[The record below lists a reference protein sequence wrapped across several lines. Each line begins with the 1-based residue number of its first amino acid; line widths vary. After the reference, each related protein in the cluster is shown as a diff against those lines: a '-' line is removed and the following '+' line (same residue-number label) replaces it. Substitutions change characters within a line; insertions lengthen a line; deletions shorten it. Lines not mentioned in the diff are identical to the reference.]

1 MGLIEG
7 LTPFSH
13 NEDKEFEMHFP
24 ATQPRKSL
32 YYDYQVFPHFH
43 SQEPI
48 HTDADTVTV
57 VGAGPIGMTT
67 ALLLAKQ
74 GVKVIVLS
82 SELQLSEGSRALVYT
97 KRSMEILQAAGA
109 AEKIMS
115 KALPW
120 THGNSIYKGQVA
132 FRMASPTNEND
143 QFAPLNNLQQNWL
156 EHFLLEAIHENDNIE
171 VRWGNNVVD
180 HVQEDDQVTLTIQ
193 TPEGE
198 YKHTSKWVVAADG
211 GRSPIRERMKL
222 WMEGASYEGRFVI
235 ADIRIKLDY
244 PTERLAYFS
253 PDWNPGNTI
262 LMHREPDSIWRFD
275 YQLDTSVTPE
285 EALKPE
291 NLHKAVQDQLKMI
304 GQDHLEWEMDWS
316 TVYSARAL
324 TLDNYV
330 HNRIIFVGDSAHLL
344 PIFGVRGANT
354 GFQDA
359 QDLSWKLAA
368 AVKGWAPES
377 ILGSYTY
384 DRVGAAR
391 EIIAEAGKSTRFM
404 APPTDGFKL
413 LRDAV
418 LSLSLE
424 HEFVRPL
431 YHWRTSRPHAYTH
444 SPLNSQFDDNAQM
457 PEQTENGA
465 LIPNVKFADGSYL
478 YDVISGKFSV
488 LALTE
493 KGQVSA
499 ALVAEVADLK
509 AKGIPVQLVALAID
523 GQTAEAADRTLAIN
537 ADLAENRFLAA
548 AGAVYLV
555 RPGHHIN
562 GRWIN
567 YRENALTQTFEQFAN
582 VENGVAA

>member
-1 MGLIEG
+1 
-7 LTPFSH
+7 
-13 NEDKEFEMHFP
+13 MHFP
-24 ATQPRKSL
+24 AQEPRKSL
-32 YYDYQVFPHFH
+32 YYDYQVYPHFH
-43 SQEPI
+43 SQ
-48 HTDADTVTV
+48 TDIVTDDHTVTV

-74 GVKVIVLS
+74 GVKVILLS
-82 SELQLSEGSRALVYT
+82 AELQLSEGSRALVYT
-97 KRSMEILQAAGA
+97 KRSMEILQAGGA
-109 AEKIMS
+109 AERIMS

-156 EHFLLEAIHENDNIE
+156 EHFLLETIQENSNIG
-171 VRWGNNVVD
+171 VRWGNKVVD
-180 HVQEDDQVTLTIQ
+180 HVQDNDQVILTVE
-193 TPEGE
+193 TPEGA

-222 WMEGASYEGRFVI
+222 RMEGASYEGRFVI

-262 LMHREPDSIWRFD
+262 LMHREPDNIWRFD
-275 YQLDTSVTPE
+275 YQLDPEISPE

-291 NLHKAVQDQLKMI
+291 NLHKAVNDQLKMI

-330 HNRIIFVGDSAHLL
+330 HNRVIFVGDAAHLL

-359 QDLSWKLAA
+359 QDLAWKLAA
-368 AVKGWAPES
+368 AIKGWAPEK
-377 ILGSYTY
+377 ILESYTF

-404 APPTDGFKL
+404 APPTDGFRL
-413 LRDAV
+413 LRNAV

-444 SPLNSQFDDNAQM
+444 SPLNSQFDDNAKM
-457 PEQTENGA
+457 NELTENGA
-465 LIPNVKFADGSYL
+465 LIPNVKFADGSFL
-478 YDVISGKFSV
+478 YDSISGKFSV
-488 LALTE
+488 IALTE
-493 KGQVSA
+493 NGQLPAGLAAETA
-499 ALVAEVADLK
+499 ALKE
-509 AKGIPVQLVALAID
+509 KGIPAQIVALAID
-523 GQTAEAADRTLAIN
+523 GQAAAEADVSLTISP
-537 ADLAENRFLAA
+537 ELAA
-548 AGAVYLV
+548 ERFFAEAGAVYLV

-562 GRWIN
+562 GRWIS
-567 YRENALTQTFEQFAN
+567 YRENALTQTFQQFT
-582 VENGVAA
+582 EVAEGAAA

>member
-1 MGLIEG
+1 
-7 LTPFSH
+7 
-13 NEDKEFEMHFP
+13 MHFP
-24 ATQPRKSL
+24 AAEPRKSL
-32 YYDYQVFPHFH
+32 YYNYQVFPHYH
-43 SQEPI
+43 GASSE
-48 HTDADTVTV
+48 TADDQTVTV
-57 VGAGPIGMTT
+57 VGAGPIGMTA

-74 GVKVIVLS
+74 GVKVILMS
-82 SELQLSEGSRALVYT
+82 AELQLSEGSRALVYT

-109 AEKIMS
+109 AEGIMT

-120 THGNSIYKGQVA
+120 THGNSIYKGQIA
-132 FRMASPTNEND
+132 FRMASPVNEHD

-156 EHFLLEAIHENDNIE
+156 EHFLLEAIHKQPNIE
-171 VRWGNNVVD
+171 VRWGNKVVD
-180 HVQEDDQVTLTIQ
+180 HEQADDQVTLSIE
-193 TPEGE
+193 TPEGV
-198 YKHTSKWVVAADG
+198 YQHIAKWVVAADG

-222 WMEGASYEGRFVI
+222 RMEGASYEGRFVI

-275 YQLDTSVTPE
+275 YQLDPAVSPE
-285 EALKPE
+285 EALLPE
-291 NLHKAVQDQLKMI
+291 NLHKAVNDQLKMI
-304 GQDHLEWEMDWS
+304 GKDHLEWEMDWS

-330 HNRIIFVGDSAHLL
+330 HNRIVFAGDAAHLL

-359 QDLSWKLAA
+359 QDLAWKLAA
-368 AVKGWAPES
+368 VVKGWAAEKLLES
-377 ILGSYTY
+377 YSC

-404 APPTDGFKL
+404 APPTKGYRL
-413 LRDAV
+413 LRNAV

-444 SPLNSQFDDNAQM
+444 SPLNSQNDDNAQM
-457 PEQTENGA
+457 SELTENGA
-465 LIPNVKFADGSYL
+465 LIPNLKFADGDYL
-478 YDVISGKFSV
+478 YNAISGKFTV

-493 KGQVSA
+493 HGQLPA
-499 ALVAEVADLK
+499 QLQPEIQALKAQGVPVQIIALAQDGVTVNGADKTFMIEANIVAERLYAQT
-509 AKGIPVQLVALAID
+509 GAI
-523 GQTAEAADRTLAIN
+523 
-537 ADLAENRFLAA
+537 
-548 AGAVYLV
+548 YLV

-562 GRWIN
+562 GRWMT
-567 YRENALTQTFEQFAN
+567 YRENAITQTFQQFLQ
-582 VENGVAA
+582 AAEGAAA

>member
-1 MGLIEG
+1 M
-7 LTPFSH
+7 
-13 NEDKEFEMHFP
+13 
-24 ATQPRKSL
+24 
-32 YYDYQVFPHFH
+32 V
-43 SQEPI
+43 
-48 HTDADTVTV
+48 TDADTVTI

-74 GVKVIVLS
+74 GVKVILLS

-97 KRSMEILQAAGA
+97 KRSMEILHAAGA

-132 FRMASPTNEND
+132 FRMESPTSEHD
-143 QFAPLNNLQQNWL
+143 QYAPLNNLQQNWL
-156 EHFLLEAIHENDNIE
+156 EHFLLETIHENDNIE
-171 VRWGNNVVD
+171 VRWGNNVVN

-198 YKHTSKWVVAADG
+198 YQHSSKWVVAADG

-244 PTERLAYFS
+244 PTERLAYFC

-275 YQLDTSVTPE
+275 YQLDTSVSPE

-330 HNRIIFVGDSAHLL
+330 HNRIIFVGDAAHLL
-344 PIFGVRGANT
+344 PIFGVHGANT

-368 AVKGWAPES
+368 TVKGWAPES
-377 ILGSYTY
+377 ILGSYTF

-404 APPTDGFKL
+404 APPTEGFKL

-444 SPLNSQFDDNAQM
+444 SPLNSQFDDNAHM

-465 LIPNVKFADGSYL
+465 LIPNIKFADGSYL
-478 YDVISGKFSV
+478 YPYISGKFSI
-488 LALTE
+488 LAMTE
-493 KGQVSA
+493 QGQLPQ
-499 ALVAEVADLK
+499 ALVDEVAQLK
-509 AKGIPVQLVALAID
+509 AKGIPVQLIALPID
-523 GQTAEAADRTLAIN
+523 GQAVAAADCSLPISAEIAKDRLLAP
-537 ADLAENRFLAA
+537 
-548 AGAVYLV
+548 AGAIYLV

-562 GRWIN
+562 GRWLN

>member
-1 MGLIEG
+1 MY
-7 LTPFSH
+7 
-13 NEDKEFEMHFP
+13 FP

-32 YYDYQVFPHFH
+32 YYNYQVFPHFY

-48 HTDADTVTV
+48 HTDIKTVTI

-74 GVKVIVLS
+74 GVKVILLT

-132 FRMASPTNEND
+132 FRMESPTNEND

-156 EHFLLEAIHENDNIE
+156 EHFLLEAIQENGNIE

-180 HVQEDDQVTLTIQ
+180 HVQEDDQVILTIQ

-198 YKHTSKWVVAADG
+198 YTHTSKWVVAADG

-262 LMHREPDSIWRFD
+262 LMHREPDDIWRFD
-275 YQLDTSVTPE
+275 YQLDTSITPE

-304 GQDHLEWEMDWS
+304 GKDHLEWEMDWS

-359 QDLSWKLAA
+359 QDLAWKLAGV
-368 AVKGWAPES
+368 VKGWVPEK
-377 ILGSYTY
+377 ILESYTY

-404 APPTDGFKL
+404 APPTAGFTL

-444 SPLNSQFDDNAQM
+444 SPLNSQYDDNAQM

-465 LIPNVKFADGSYL
+465 LIPNIKFADGSFL
-478 YDVISGKFSV
+478 YDAISGKFSV
-488 LALTE
+488 LTITE
-493 KGQVSA
+493 QGQLPA
-499 ALVAEVADLK
+499 ALVAEVVGLK
-509 AKGIPVQLVALAID
+509 AKGVPVQLIALAID
-523 GQTAEAADRTLAIN
+523 GQAAKDADLSLVIN
-537 ADLAENRFLAA
+537 ADLVENRLLAGV
-548 AGAVYLV
+548 GAIYLV

-567 YRENALTQTFEQFAN
+567 YRENALTQTFQQFTEVA
-582 VENGVAA
+582 EGVVA

>member
-1 MGLIEG
+1 
-7 LTPFSH
+7 
-13 NEDKEFEMHFP
+13 MHFP
-24 ATQPRKSL
+24 ATEPRQSL
-32 YYDYQVFPHFH
+32 YYNYQVYPHFH
-43 SQEPI
+43 SAADVV
-48 HTDADTVTV
+48 TDEQTVTV

-74 GVKVIVLS
+74 GVKVVLLS
-82 SELQLSEGSRALVYT
+82 QEQQLSEGSRALVYT

-109 AEKIMS
+109 AERIMS

-156 EHFLLEAIHENDNIE
+156 EHFLLETIQEHDNIE
-171 VRWGNNVVD
+171 VRWGNKVVE
-180 HVQEDDQVTLTIQ
+180 HVQDGDQVTLTVH

-198 YKHTSKWVVAADG
+198 YKQTSKWVVAADG
-211 GRSPIRERMKL
+211 GRSPIRESMKL

-275 YQLDTSVTPE
+275 YQLDPSISPE
-285 EALKPE
+285 EALLPE
-291 NLHKAVQDQLKMI
+291 NLHKAVNDQLKMI
-304 GQDHLEWEMDWS
+304 GMDHLEWEMDWS

-330 HNRIIFVGDSAHLL
+330 HNRVIFVGDAAHLL

-368 AVKGWAPES
+368 AVKGWAPEK
-377 ILGSYTY
+377 ILESYTF

-404 APPTDGFKL
+404 APPTDGFRL
-413 LRDAV
+413 LRNAV

-444 SPLNSQFDDNAQM
+444 SPLNSQFDDNAKM
-457 PEQTENGA
+457 NELTENGA
-465 LIPNVKFADGSYL
+465 LIPNLKFADGSFL
-478 YDVISGKFSV
+478 YDTLFGKFSV
-488 LALTE
+488 IALTE
-493 KGQVSA
+493 NGQLPA
-499 ALVAEVADLK
+499 GLADETAKLK
-509 AKGIPVQLVALAID
+509 AQGIPVQLVALTID
-523 GQTAEAADRTLAIN
+523 GQAASDADVSLSIN
-537 ADLAENRFLAA
+537 SELAA
-548 AGAVYLV
+548 ERFFAGAGTVYLV

-562 GRWIN
+562 GRWN
-567 YRENALTQTFEQFAN
+567 SYRENALTQTFQQFTQSA
-582 VENGVAA
+582 EGAAA

>member
-1 MGLIEG
+1 M
-7 LTPFSH
+7 
-13 NEDKEFEMHFP
+13 
-24 ATQPRKSL
+24 
-32 YYDYQVFPHFH
+32 
-43 SQEPI
+43 
-48 HTDADTVTV
+48 
-57 VGAGPIGMTT
+57 
-67 ALLLAKQ
+67 
-74 GVKVIVLS
+74 
-82 SELQLSEGSRALVYT
+82 
-97 KRSMEILQAAGA
+97 
-109 AEKIMS
+109 
-115 KALPW
+115 
-120 THGNSIYKGQVA
+120 
-132 FRMASPTNEND
+132 
-143 QFAPLNNLQQNWL
+143 
-156 EHFLLEAIHENDNIE
+156 
-171 VRWGNNVVD
+171 
-180 HVQEDDQVTLTIQ
+180 
-193 TPEGE
+193 
-198 YKHTSKWVVAADG
+198 
-211 GRSPIRERMKL
+211 
-222 WMEGASYEGRFVI
+222 
-235 ADIRIKLDY
+235 
-244 PTERLAYFS
+244 
-253 PDWNPGNTI
+253 
-262 LMHREPDSIWRFD
+262 
-275 YQLDTSVTPE
+275 
-285 EALKPE
+285 
-291 NLHKAVQDQLKMI
+291 
-304 GQDHLEWEMDWS
+304 
-316 TVYSARAL
+316 

-444 SPLNSQFDDNAQM
+444 SPLNSLFDDNAQM

-493 KGQVSA
+493 KGQVSN

-523 GQTAEAADRTLAIN
+523 GQTVEAADRTLAIN
-537 ADLAENRFLAA
+537 ADLVENRFLAA

-562 GRWIN
+562 ARWIN
-567 YRENALTQTFEQFAN
+567 YRENALTQTFQQFIQ
-582 VENGVAA
+582 AAEGAAA

>member
-1 MGLIEG
+1 
-7 LTPFSH
+7 
-13 NEDKEFEMHFP
+13 MHFP
-24 ATQPRKSL
+24 ETQPRKSL
-32 YYDYQVFPHFH
+32 YYNYEVYPYFH
-43 SQEPI
+43 SHED
-48 HTDADTVTV
+48 TVADVDTVTV
-57 VGAGPIGMTT
+57 VGAGPIGMAN

-74 GVKVIVLS
+74 GVKVILLS
-82 SELQLSEGSRALVYT
+82 SEQQLSEGSRALVYT

-109 AEKIMS
+109 AERIMS

-132 FRMASPTNEND
+132 FRMASPTNEHD

-156 EHFLLEAIHENDNIE
+156 ESFLLDTIKEQDNIE
-171 VRWGNNVVD
+171 VRWGNKVVA
-180 HVQEDDQVTLTIQ
+180 HEQENDKVTLTVH

-198 YKHTSKWVVAADG
+198 YKHISNWVVAADG
-211 GRSPIRERMKL
+211 GRSPIRESMKL

-244 PTERLAYFS
+244 PTERLAFFS

-262 LMHREPDSIWRFD
+262 LMHREPDDIWRFD
-275 YQLDTSVTPE
+275 YQLDPNISPE

-291 NLHKAVQDQLKMI
+291 NLHKAVNDQLKMI
-304 GQDHLEWEMDWS
+304 DQDHLEWEMDWS

-330 HNRIIFVGDSAHLL
+330 HNRIMFVGDAAHLL

-368 AVKGWAPES
+368 VVKGWAPEK
-377 ILGSYTY
+377 LLESYTF

-404 APPTDGFKL
+404 APPTDSFRL
-413 LRDAV
+413 LRNAV

-444 SPLNSQFDDNAQM
+444 SPLNSQNDDNAITN
-457 PEQTENGA
+457 ELTENGA
-465 LIPNVKFADGSYL
+465 LIPNVKFADGSFL
-478 YDVISGKFSV
+478 YDSISGKFSAVV
-488 LALTE
+488 LT
-493 KGQVSA
+493 KNGQVPA
-499 ALVAEVADLK
+499 GLIAEITALK
-509 AKGIPVQLVALAID
+509 QQGIPVQVTALAID
-523 GQTAEAADRTLAIN
+523 GEAVSDADVTLTINPEIAEERFFAD
-537 ADLAENRFLAA
+537 AA
-548 AGAVYLV
+548 AIYLV
-555 RPGHHIN
+555 RPDHHIN
-562 GRWIN
+562 GRWVS
-567 YRENALTQTFEQFAN
+567 YRENAITETLYQFTQA
-582 VENGVAA
+582 VEGVAA

>member
-1 MGLIEG
+1 
-7 LTPFSH
+7 
-13 NEDKEFEMHFP
+13 MHFP
-24 ATQPRKSL
+24 AQEPRKSL
-32 YYDYQVFPHFH
+32 YYNYQVYPHFH
-43 SQEPI
+43 SQMDI
-48 HTDADTVTV
+48 VTDSQTVTI

-74 GVKVIVLS
+74 GVKVILLS
-82 SELQLSEGSRALVYT
+82 AELQLSEGSRALVYT

-109 AEKIMS
+109 AERITS

-120 THGNSIYKGQVA
+120 THGNSIYKGQVV

-156 EHFLLEAIHENDNIE
+156 EHFLLETIKENNSIE
-171 VRWGNNVVD
+171 VRWGNKVVD
-180 HVQEDDQVTLTIQ
+180 HVQGNDQVTLTVE
-193 TPEGE
+193 TPEGS

-211 GRSPIRERMKL
+211 GRSPIRESMKL
-222 WMEGASYEGRFVI
+222 RMEGASYEGRFVI

-244 PTERLAYFS
+244 PTERLAFFS

-275 YQLDTSVTPE
+275 YQLDPSITPE

-291 NLHKAVQDQLKMI
+291 NLHKAINDQLKMI

-330 HNRIIFVGDSAHLL
+330 HNRVIFVGDAAHLL

-359 QDLSWKLAA
+359 QDLAWKLAA
-368 AVKGWAPES
+368 AIKGWAPEK
-377 ILGSYTY
+377 ILESYTF

-404 APPTDGFKL
+404 APPTDGFLL
-413 LRDAV
+413 LRNAV

-424 HEFVRPL
+424 HEFVCPL

-444 SPLNSQFDDNAQM
+444 SPLNSQFDDNAKM
-457 PEQTENGA
+457 NELTENGS
-465 LIPNVKFADGSYL
+465 LIPNIKFADGSFL
-478 YDVISGKFSV
+478 YDSISGKFSV
-488 LALTE
+488 IVLTKNGQLPAGLAAET
-493 KGQVSA
+493 A
-499 ALVAEVADLK
+499 ALKE
-509 AKGIPVQLVALAID
+509 KGIPAQIVALTID
-523 GQTAEAADRTLAIN
+523 GQTIAEADVSLTITP
-537 ADLAENRFLAA
+537 ELAA
-548 AGAVYLV
+548 ECFFADAGAVYLV

-562 GRWIN
+562 GRWLS
-567 YRENALTQTFEQFAN
+567 YRKNALTQTFQQFTEVTEGA
-582 VENGVAA
+582 VA

>member
-1 MGLIEG
+1 
-7 LTPFSH
+7 
-13 NEDKEFEMHFP
+13 MHFP
-24 ATQPRKSL
+24 TTEPRKSL
-32 YYDYQVFPHFH
+32 YYTYQVYPYFH
-43 SQEPI
+43 SQQTVV
-48 HTDADTVTV
+48 TDEKTVTV

-74 GVKVIVLS
+74 GVKVILLS
-82 SELQLSEGSRALVYT
+82 AERQLSEGSRALVYT
-97 KRSMEILQAAGA
+97 KRSMEILKAAGA
-109 AEKIMS
+109 ADRIMS

-120 THGNSIYKGQVA
+120 THGNSIYKGQVC
-132 FRMASPTNEND
+132 FRMESPVSEHD
-143 QFAPLNNLQQNWL
+143 QFYPLNNLQQNWL
-156 EHFLLEAIHENDNIE
+156 EHYLLETIQDHENIE
-171 VRWGNNVVD
+171 VRWGNKVVAQQQD
-180 HVQEDDQVTLTIQ
+180 GQTVTLTVH

-198 YKHTSKWVVAADG
+198 YQHVSSWVVAADG
-211 GRSPIRERMKL
+211 GRSPIRESMKL

-275 YQLDTSVTPE
+275 YQLDPEISAE
-285 EALKPE
+285 EALQPE
-291 NLHKAVQDQLKMI
+291 NLTKAVNDQLKMI

-330 HNRIIFVGDSAHLL
+330 YNRIMFVGDAAHLL

-359 QDLSWKLAA
+359 QDLSWKLAG
-368 AVKGWAPES
+368 VVHGWAPEK
-377 ILGSYTY
+377 LLESYTF

-404 APPTDGFKL
+404 APPTHGFRL
-413 LRDAV
+413 LRNAV

-457 PEQTENGA
+457 NEITENGA
-465 LIPNVKFADGSYL
+465 LIPNVKFADGSFL
-478 YDVISGKFSV
+478 YDVISGQFTV

-493 KGQVSA
+493 QGQIDTR
-499 ALVAEVADLK
+499 LLAEVDQLK
-509 AKGIPVQLVALAID
+509 AQGVPVQVVALAID
-523 GQTAEAADRTLAIN
+523 GQDAAGVARTLNI
-537 ADLAENRFLAA
+537 DLDIARERFYAN

-562 GRWIN
+562 GRWLN
-567 YRENALTQTFEQFAN
+567 YRENALTQTFHQFLSTA
-582 VENGVAA
+582 EGVAV

>member
-1 MGLIEG
+1 
-7 LTPFSH
+7 
-13 NEDKEFEMHFP
+13 MHFP
-24 ATQPRKSL
+24 ANTPRHSL
-32 YYDYQVFPHFH
+32 YYNYRVYPHFH
-43 SQEPI
+43 SQ
-48 HTDADTVTV
+48 TDVVTDDQTVTV

-74 GVKVIVLS
+74 GIKVVLLS

-109 AEKIMS
+109 ADRIMS
-115 KALPW
+115 KALSW
-120 THGNSIYKGQVA
+120 THGNSVYKGQVA
-132 FRMASPTNEND
+132 FRMAAPTNEHD

-156 EHFLLEAIHENDNIE
+156 EHFLLETIQENDNIE

-180 HVQEDDQVTLTIQ
+180 HIQDEDTVTLTVA
-193 TPEGE
+193 TPEGS

-235 ADIRIKLDY
+235 ADIRIQLPY
-244 PTERLAYFS
+244 PTERLAFFS

-262 LMHREPDSIWRFD
+262 LMHREPDNIWRFD
-275 YQLDTSVTPE
+275 YQLDPSITPE
-285 EALKPE
+285 QALLPE
-291 NLHKAVQDQLKMI
+291 NLHKAVNDQLKMI
-304 GQDHLEWEMDWS
+304 GMDHLEWEMDWS

-330 HNRIIFVGDSAHLL
+330 HNRIIFVGDAAHLL

-359 QDLSWKLAA
+359 QDLAWKLAG
-368 AVKGWAPES
+368 AVKGWAPEK
-377 ILGSYTY
+377 ILESYTF

-404 APPTDGFKL
+404 APPSHGFRL
-413 LRDAV
+413 LRNAV

-444 SPLNSQFDDNAQM
+444 SPLNSQYDDNTQM
-457 PEQTENGA
+457 NELTENGS
-465 LIPNVKFADGSYL
+465 LIPNVKLADGSFL
-478 YDVISGKFSV
+478 YDSISGKFSV
-488 LALTE
+488 VVLTE
-493 KGQVSA
+493 SGQLPTG
-499 ALVAEVADLK
+499 LVAEINSLREQN
-509 AKGIPVQLVALAID
+509 IPVRLVALLID
-523 GQTAEAADRTLAIN
+523 GQTVAEADVSLTIN
-537 ADLAENRFLAA
+537 EDIAQNRFFAQ

-567 YRENALTQTFEQFAN
+567 YRENALTQTFQQFAN
-582 VENGVAA
+582 VSEGAVA